1 VLYIGVTNN
10 LSRRVSEHNEIDLAS
25 KSFTKRYKCYNLVYF
40 ERFSNI
46 NLAIKREKEI
56 KGWTRL
62 KKEQL
67 IAILNPSWEFIDYMN
82 IQ

>member
-10 LSRRVSEHNEIDLAS
+10 LSRRVSEHNEIDLTS
-25 KSFTKRYKCYNLVYF
+25 KSFTKRYKCNNLVYF

-67 IAILNPSWEFIDYMN
+67 IATLNPSWEFIDYMN